1 MTPEDHRKQD
11 EAHRKR
17 ARNPRLRFGRI
28 RVPPTLIIESVSIG
42 HEDHDRETKRQ
53 WYAEAGVPNYWIISA
68 FERSL
73 ECLKLVNE
81 KYEIDAAGRAPE
93 QVRPSL
99 FPGACHSTG
108 RAMGVVAISRPASAG
123 AGRRAGG

>member
-17 ARNPRLRFGRI
+17 ARNPRLRFGRT

-81 KYEIDAAGRAPE
+81 KYEIDAAGRAQE

-99 FPGACHSTG
+99 FPGLVIPLAELW
-108 RAMGVVAISRPASAG
+108 A
-123 AGRRAGG
+123 